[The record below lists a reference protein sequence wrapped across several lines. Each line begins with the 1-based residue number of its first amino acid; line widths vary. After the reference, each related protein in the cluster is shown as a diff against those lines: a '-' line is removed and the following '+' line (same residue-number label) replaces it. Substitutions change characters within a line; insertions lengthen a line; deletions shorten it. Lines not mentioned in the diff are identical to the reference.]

1 METSAYNDCKN
12 ISKFNEVIDES
23 LSISTVLG
31 YIDWG
36 NIFRCDKV
44 MVVCIIATLWF
55 PVPTLTGRAYT
66 TLIR

>member
-1 METSAYNDCKN
+1 METSAYNDCEN
-12 ISKFNEVIDES
+12 ISKFNEVMDES
-23 LSISTVLG
+23 LSIATALR

-44 MVVCIIATLWF
+44 MVVCIIAILWL
-55 PVPTLTGRAYT
+55 PVPTLTGRAYI